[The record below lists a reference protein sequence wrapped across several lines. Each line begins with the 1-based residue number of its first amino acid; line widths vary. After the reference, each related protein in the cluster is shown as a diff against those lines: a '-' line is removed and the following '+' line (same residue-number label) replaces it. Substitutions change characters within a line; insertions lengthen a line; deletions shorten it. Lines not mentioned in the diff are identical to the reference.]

1 MTSKNSSWNNQ
12 PFLLKPAGK
21 DYIWG
26 GMRLNEVFGKDI
38 DMSPLAETWE
48 CSTHPEGLSTIRGGC
63 FHGRTLKSV
72 LDEHPEYAGEVLL
85 PEGQLPILIKLIDAR
100 EDLSV
105 QVHPDDAYAKEH
117 EQGALGKYEMW
128 YVLDACKDSYLVYG
142 FHHNL
147 DKETVRQNLLQGTI
161 RKFLQYVPI
170 KKDEVFYIEPGQVH
184 AIGAGALIAE
194 IQQNSNITYRLYD
207 YDRLDK
213 NGQPRPLHLD
223 KALDVIQLKGSN
235 EPRQPMRVLRYQRG
249 CASELL
255 CRCKHFQVER
265 LLVNKEV
272 PEEISFLKPLARSF
286 QALLCV
292 EGQGTLIP
300 DSGDAITF
308 SKGDCIF
315 IPANCPPMKLQGNTQ
330 LLKVN
335 C

>member
-1 MTSKNSSWNNQ
+1 MTNKNLSWNNQ

-21 DYIWG
+21 DYLWG
-26 GMRLNEVFGKDI
+26 GMRLNEIYGKGI

-48 CSTHPEGLSTIRGGC
+48 CSTHPDGLSTIQGGC

-72 LDEHPEYAGEVLL
+72 LEEHPEYAGEVLL
-85 PEGQLPILIKLIDAR
+85 PGGELPILVKLIDAK

-105 QVHPDDAYAKEH
+105 QVHPDDSYAKEH
-117 EQGALGKYEMW
+117 EHGSPGKYEMW

-142 FHHNL
+142 FHHNQ
-147 DKETVRQNLLQGTI
+147 DRETIRQNLLQGTI
-161 RKFLQYVPI
+161 RKSLQYVPI
-170 KKDEVFYIEPGQVH
+170 QKDQVFYIEPGQVH

-213 NGQPRPLHLD
+213 NGQPRPLHID
-223 KALDVIQLKGSN
+223 KALNVIRLESST
-235 EPRQPMRVLRYQRG
+235 EPRQPIRVLRYQPG

-255 CRCKHFQVER
+255 CRCKYFQVER
-265 LLVNKEV
+265 LLVNTDSPKEL
-272 PEEISFLKPLARSF
+272 SFLRPLMRSF
-286 QALLCV
+286 QVLLCI
-292 EGQGTLIP
+292 EGQGTLFP
-300 DSGDAITF
+300 EHGDDLTF
-308 SKGDCIF
+308 TKGDCIF
-315 IPANCPPMKLQGNTQ
+315 IPANCPPMKLLGSVQ